1 MGSKKNSE
9 RDMEESSQT
18 PRRAETSHNPP
29 QTPKIEEIDDEINMK
44 HHLQVVRQKLKAADA
59 AYEAKQAT
67 MRELSWQDGSLEMT
81 RGQFQEEVKRL
92 EEDIGALLVERVHIR
107 TSTNQLAAKEV
118 DTERWNKLAHAE
130 DWSYIDL
137 LASRLKEPSGSTV
150 TMKNP
155 RNADKQARWRKAV
168 IKAYG
173 VESSNGRS
181 VWCPISQR
189 YELVQSITAA
199 HIVRYNVGEPAAVH
213 LFGPLNDLDGH
224 IWSIR
229 NGIPFCSVY
238 EEMLD
243 DGKIAIVPTK
253 DGKGLMVVVLDEAE
267 RSEPSNPNDPI
278 PLGQALHGRI
288 LKFLNDCRP
297 AMKYLYFC
305 FAMNLLR
312 RQKFEVDGWW
322 KDRIAYADTPFFPTP
337 GKWVRE
343 TTLRKLAIRVGHL
356 PIDEADDFVATTR
369 GSKPEDPFQEG
380 EAAVGEEEKDDEEK
394 EEVFTSY
401 LHYTYQDQRT
411 APEPD

>member
-1 MGSKKNSE
+1 
-9 RDMEESSQT
+9 
-18 PRRAETSHNPP
+18 
-29 QTPKIEEIDDEINMK
+29 
-44 HHLQVVRQKLKAADA
+44 
-59 AYEAKQAT
+59 
-67 MRELSWQDGSLEMT
+67 GSLEMT
-81 RGQFQEEVKRL
+81 RRQFQEEMKSL
-92 EEDIGALLVERVHIR
+92 EEDIGALLVERVHMR

-189 YELVQSITAA
+189 YKHVQNMTAA
-199 HIVRYNVGEPAAVH
+199 HIVRHNVGEPAAVH
-213 LFGPLNDLDGH
+213 LFGPLNDSDGH

-229 NGIPFCSVY
+229 NGIPLFNVY

-253 DGKGLMVVVLDEAE
+253 DGKDLMVVVLDEAE
-267 RSEPSNPNDPI
+267 RSEPSDPNDPI

-297 AMKYLYFC
+297 AVRYLYFC

-322 KDRIAYADTPFFPTP
+322 KDRIAHADTPFLPAP

-343 TTLRKLAIRVGHL
+343 SILRKLAIRIGHL
-356 PIDEADDFVATTR
+356 PTEEADDFVA
-369 GSKPEDPFQEG
+369 
-380 EAAVGEEEKDDEEK
+380 
-394 EEVFTSY
+394 
-401 LHYTYQDQRT
+401 
-411 APEPD
+411 

>member
-1 MGSKKNSE
+1 
-9 RDMEESSQT
+9 MEESSRT

-29 QTPKIEEIDDEINMK
+29 QTPKTEEIDDESNMK

-67 MRELSWQDGSLEMT
+67 IRELKASWQDGSLEMT
-81 RGQFQEEVKRL
+81 RGQFQEEMKSL
-92 EEDIGALLVERVHIR
+92 EEDIGALLVERVHMR

-189 YELVQSITAA
+189 YEHVQSMTAA

-213 LFGPLNDLDGH
+213 LFGPLNDSDGH

-229 NGIPFCSVY
+229 NGIPLFNVY
-238 EEMLD
+238 EEMLE

-253 DGKGLMVVVLDEAE
+253 DGKDLMVVVLDEAE
-267 RSEPSNPNDPI
+267 RSEPSDPSDPI

-297 AMKYLYFC
+297 AVRYLYFC

-312 RQKFEVDGWW
+312 RQRFEVDGWW
-322 KDRIAYADTPFFPTP
+322 KDRIAHADTPFFPAP

-343 TTLRKLAIRVGHL
+343 SILRKLAIRIGHL
-356 PIDEADDFVATTR
+356 PTEEADDFVAMIKC
-369 GSKPEDPFQEG
+369 SKPEDPFQER
-380 EAAVGEEEKDDEEK
+380 EVGEEEKGDEEK

-401 LHYTYQDQRT
+401 LQYTYLEQRT
-411 APEPD
+411 RTEPI